1 MTLLEAIQSRHSVRT
16 YIDKPIEAN
25 LVAILQEKV
34 NEVNAEG
41 NLHIQLVTNEPK
53 AFKGKMAYGTF
64 KGVSNY
70 FAMVGPST
78 GSGTVSHLM
87 SLSERIGYYGEQ
99 LVLLAQ
105 TLGLN
110 TCWVGLTY
118 NNIKEAYEKDKD
130 EKLCCM
136 IALGYGDDP
145 GRNMKRKTAAQV
157 SNLYDAA
164 KGLVSDPIPNW
175 FIAGVASALLAPTAV
190 NQQKFFFRYMGKNEN
205 GTNRVK
211 AERGF
216 SLIGYTKMDL
226 GIAKLHFEIGAGK
239 DNFTWV

>member
-1 MTLLEAIQSRHSVRT
+1 MMTIQEAIKARHSVRR
-16 YIDKPIEAN
+16 YIEKPIPQDIA
-25 LVAILQEKV
+25 EKIRTKV
-34 NEVNAEG
+34 EECNRLG
-41 NLHIQLVTNEPK
+41 DLHIQLVTDEPK

-64 KGVSNY
+64 RGVTNY
-70 FAMVGPST
+70 FAMVGRKADD
-78 GSGTVSHLM
+78 
-87 SLSERIGYYGEQ
+87 LSERIGYYGEQ

-118 NNIKEAYEKDKD
+118 NKVKGAYSVGEG

-145 GRNMKRKTAAQV
+145 GRNMKRKTPKQV
-157 SNLYDAA
+157 SNA
-164 KGLVSDPIPNW
+164 SESTPQW
-175 FIAGVASALLAPTAV
+175 FQDGVAAALLAPTAV
-190 NQQKFFFRYMGKNEN
+190 NQQKFRFEYLGTQDGK
-205 GTNRVK
+205 THRVR
-211 AERGF
+211 AERTF

-239 DNFTWV
+239 EHFEWE

>member
-1 MTLLEAIQSRHSVRT
+1 MTLLEAIQSRHSVRK
-16 YIDKPIEAN
+16 YIDKPIDEESAS
-25 LVAILQEKV
+25 ILHNKV
-34 NEVNAEG
+34 KELNKEG

-64 KGVSNY
+64 SGVSNY
-70 FAMVGPST
+70 LAMVGKKADD
-78 GSGTVSHLM
+78 
-87 SLSERIGYYGEQ
+87 LSERIGYYGEQ

-118 NNIKEAYEKDKD
+118 NKVKGAYTVGEG

-136 IALGYGDDP
+136 IALGYGNEP
-145 GRNMKRKTAAQV
+145 GRNLKRKTAQKV
-157 SNLYDAA
+157 SNA
-164 KGLVSDPIPNW
+164 SDITPKW
-175 FIAGVASALLAPTAV
+175 FNDGVAAALLAPTAV
-190 NQQKFFFRYMGKNEN
+190 NQQKFRFEYLGPDADNIH
-205 GTNRVK
+205 RVK

-239 DNFTWV
+239 ENFKWI

>member
-1 MTLLEAIQSRHSVRT
+1 MTLLEAIQSRHSVRK
-16 YIDKPIEAN
+16 YIDRTIEEN
-25 LVAILQEKV
+25 LVRILQEKV

-64 KGVSNY
+64 SGVSNY
-70 FAMVGPST
+70 FVMVGKKDET
-78 GSGTVSHLM
+78 
-87 SLSERIGYYGEQ
+87 LSERIGYYGEQ

-118 NNIKEAYEKDKD
+118 NNIKEAYEKGDD

-136 IALGYGDDP
+136 IALGYGDDS
-145 GRNMKRKTAAQV
+145 GRNMKRKTVKQV
-157 SNLYDAA
+157 SNA
-164 KGLVSDPIPNW
+164 SDITPKW
-175 FIAGVASALLAPTAV
+175 FRDGVAAALLAPTAV
-190 NQQKFFFRYMGKNEN
+190 NQQKFHFEYVSPHGD
-205 GTNRVK
+205 GVHRVK

-226 GIAKLHFEIGAGK
+226 GISKYHFEVGAGK
-239 DNFTWV
+239 ENFEWA